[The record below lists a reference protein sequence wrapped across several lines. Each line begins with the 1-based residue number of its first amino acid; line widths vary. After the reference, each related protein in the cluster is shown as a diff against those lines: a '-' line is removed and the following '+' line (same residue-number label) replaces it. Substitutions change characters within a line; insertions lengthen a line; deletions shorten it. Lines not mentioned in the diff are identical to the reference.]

1 MKRRVMRQEDVAE
14 FCRYLQGEE
23 RSQGTIETYRR
34 EIRAFAATLPE
45 NRVVTKEVV
54 VAWKETLAK
63 RYAVSTVNGK
73 LAALNGLFSF
83 LGWRECRVKPLRRQR
98 ELFRDKGRELDK
110 GEYLRLLAAAKR
122 RENWR
127 LYYLMETL
135 ASTGMRVSE
144 LRFVTVQALAAGRVR
159 VDCKG
164 KHRTIF
170 LTAKLCRA
178 LGNYCRRQKRTSGPV
193 FVTRTGR
200 PVDRSNI
207 WREMRALSTQAG
219 VGERKVFPHNFRHQ
233 YVKPATKTFLLF
245 RGFITVIGK
254 PAHCQK
260 PNRQRGQS
268 PKGPSPYD
276 GLLPYHFITSPMRN
290 LRP

>member
-110 GEYLRLLAAAKR
+110 GEYLALLAA
-122 RENWR
+122 
-127 LYYLMETL
+127 
-135 ASTGMRVSE
+135 
-144 LRFVTVQALAAGRVR
+144 VT
-159 VDCKG
+159 
-164 KHRTIF
+164 
-170 LTAKLCRA
+170 
-178 LGNYCRRQKRTSGPV
+178 N
-193 FVTRTGR
+193 
-200 PVDRSNI
+200 
-207 WREMRALSTQAG
+207 
-219 VGERKVFPHNFRHQ
+219 
-233 YVKPATKTFLLF
+233 LL
-245 RGFITVIGK
+245 
-254 PAHCQK
+254 
-260 PNRQRGQS
+260 
-268 PKGPSPYD
+268 
-276 GLLPYHFITSPMRN
+276 L
-290 LRP
+290 